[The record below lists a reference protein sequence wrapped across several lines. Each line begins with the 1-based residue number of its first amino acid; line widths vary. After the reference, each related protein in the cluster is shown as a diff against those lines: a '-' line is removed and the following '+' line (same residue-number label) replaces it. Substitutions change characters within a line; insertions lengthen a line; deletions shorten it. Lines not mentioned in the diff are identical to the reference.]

1 MSVIMI
7 VVLVLILYNA
17 TCFQDAFESLLIYLK
32 QIFSD
37 DNRLS
42 HLERV
47 QIADYLEDNSDH
59 DENNVVTTEVSETTV
74 DEPEAKSE
82 PESKAKSKIQNGLN
96 NSYIDK
102 VKEKVHEVSTE
113 DNNHTFATT
122 LLNGYFKEF
131 VKNSIVQN
139 IENDTKLFN
148 KLPAVF
154 LSR

>member
-17 TCFQDAFESLLIYLK
+17 TCLQDLFESLIIYLK

-47 QIADYLEDNSDH
+47 EIDEYLEDNNDH
-59 DENNVVTTEVSETTV
+59 DEINVVTTEVSETTV

-102 VKEKVHEVSTE
+102 AKEKVHEVSTD
-113 DNNHTFATT
+113 DNNHTFSTT